1 MPGIEEHWEGVG
13 VVNWLLAPASWLYG
27 LGWRGYETIYKL
39 GLKRAKE
46 PHRPV
51 ICVGNLT
58 VGGSGKSP
66 VTIYVAQTL
75 RELGYEVAISCS
87 GYGSP
92 ASELASLAPEGELS
106 AKRWGDEPAMIRD
119 ALPDVPLIVGRNRV
133 RAAELCHER
142 FPNAVLLMDDGFQHL
157 PVKKH
162 IVILLDDPARK
173 NHFCMPAGPYRQP
186 WMAGLGKGDLVL
198 PGKFEV
204 RPHISVQLGPPPP
217 RPSPVEGEGDFS
229 LNPQSPILNPQ
240 SINAL
245 CSIARPERFR
255 KSLEG
260 LGIQIQTF
268 KALPDHAD
276 LSTGTIFDGLDPATP
291 LIVTAKDWVKL
302 RENPDAQRFDIRVAE
317 YRVTIEP
324 IEEFRSWLHGKLK
337 GQVPKTV

>member
-1 MPGIEEHWEGVG
+1 MPGIEEHWEEVG

-27 LGWRGYETIYKL
+27 LGWRGYEAIYKL
-39 GLKRAKE
+39 GLKHAKQ
-46 PHRPV
+46 PHSPV

-66 VTIYVAQTL
+66 VTIHVAQVL
-75 RELGYEVAISCS
+75 RELGYWVVISCS

-92 ASELASLAPEGELS
+92 ASEMASLAPEGELS

-133 RAAELCHER
+133 RAAELCHEH

-162 IVILLDDPARK
+162 VVILLDDPDRK

-186 WMAGLGKGDLVL
+186 WRAGLGKGDTVI
-198 PGKFEV
+198 PGKFKVEAETLEIADC
-204 RPHISVQLGPPPP
+204 RLQIDPEHHIDQSQPNLQSAISNHQSV
-217 RPSPVEGEGDFS
+217 
-229 LNPQSPILNPQ
+229 
-240 SINAL
+240 NAL

-260 LGIQIQTF
+260 LGIQIQVF
-268 KALPDHAD
+268 KTLPDHAD

-302 RENPDAQRFDIRVAE
+302 RENPDAERFDIRVAQ
-317 YRVTIEP
+317 YRVAIEP
-324 IEEFRSWLHGKLK
+324 AEEFRSWLHGKVK
-337 GQVPKTV
+337 GQIPKAV